1 MRQCPVFN
9 VAHSLKHLEM
19 IYGIEKQLP
28 TAFGHSFST
37 RRELGTTMRRVWER
51 SDNKDESELAD
62 SEMP

>member
-1 MRQCPVFN
+1 MLD

-28 TAFGHSFST
+28 TAFGHSVST
-37 RRELGTTMRRVWER
+37 RRELGTAMRRVWER
-51 SDNKDESELAD
+51 SDNNDESELVD